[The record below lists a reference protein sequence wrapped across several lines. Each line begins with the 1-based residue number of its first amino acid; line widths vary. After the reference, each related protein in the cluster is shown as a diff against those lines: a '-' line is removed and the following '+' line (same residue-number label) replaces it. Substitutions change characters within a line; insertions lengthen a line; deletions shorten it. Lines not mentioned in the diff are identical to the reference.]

1 MSVKKMLSVTI
12 AAGALVAGLSVNAQA
27 RDLTVVG
34 WGGASQEVH
43 RNVYFDPFS
52 KKSGVALTEDSYNG
66 GLAKIKAMVDTNS
79 VTWDALL
86 VEAPELLRG
95 CENGLFEPMAWDTIG
110 KKMTLSMQQS
120 VIVALVLTFGPSRW
134 RMMAMF

>member
-1 MSVKKMLSVTI
+1 MSVKKLLSVTI

-95 CENGLFEPMAWDTIG
+95 CENGLFEPWRGIKSV
-110 KKMTLSMQQS
+110 KKMTLLMLRSA
-120 VIVALVLTFGPSRW
+120 IAALVLTFGPSHW
-134 RMMAMF
+134 LMMAMS